1 MATNYQQEELWRK
14 DAKNWKL
21 GLFYYN
27 KEDQRIIVEKRNPA
41 FGITFNFAHGKTY
54 FYLIGMF
61 LFFGFVVYM
70 ITNFK
75 K

>member
-14 DAKNWKL
+14 DSKNWKL
-21 GLFYYN
+21 GMFYNN
-27 KEDQRIIVEKRNPA
+27 KEDKRIIVEKRNPA
-41 FGITFNFAHGKTY
+41 FGITFNFAHKKTY
-54 FYLIGMF
+54 FYLIVMF